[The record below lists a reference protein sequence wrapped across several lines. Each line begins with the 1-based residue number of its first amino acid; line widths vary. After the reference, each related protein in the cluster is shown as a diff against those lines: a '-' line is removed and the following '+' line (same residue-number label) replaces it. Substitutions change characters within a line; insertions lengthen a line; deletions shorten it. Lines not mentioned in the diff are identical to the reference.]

1 MPAVTHPYWP
11 VFDVRLAVG
20 DVALR
25 PVTEADLVPLARL
38 RPGDVES
45 DPRLPAYADVD
56 VDVAAGIGLHQSYWR
71 SLGSWRPDFW
81 RLEFAVFAGGA
92 LAGMQELEA
101 AQFAVRRTVETAS
114 WLGAD
119 FRGRGVGKAMR
130 LAVLALAF
138 DGLGAEVAETE
149 AWADNVA
156 SLGVSRALGYVDNG
170 VSRHERGDRAEDM
183 PRLRMTR
190 AVWKIRH
197 AGHGVRLEGLAA
209 SRHLFGTAAQTREP

>member
-1 MPAVTHPYWP
+1 MAHPYWP
-11 VFDVRLAVG
+11 IFDIRLAVG
-20 DVALR
+20 DVTLR

-38 RPGDVES
+38 RPDDVES
-45 DPRLPAYADVD
+45 DPRLPAYAGVD
-56 VDVAAGIGLHQSYWR
+56 ADVAAGIGLHQSYWS
-71 SLGSWRPDFW
+71 SLGNWRPDSW
-81 RLEFAVFAGGA
+81 RLEFAVCAGGA
-92 LAGMQELEA
+92 LAGMQEMEA

-114 WLGAD
+114 WLHGD

-170 VSRHERGDRAEDM
+170 ASRQVRGDRADDM
-183 PRLRMTR
+183 PRLRLTR
-190 AVWKIRH
+190 TVWKLRNTS
-197 AGHGVRLEGLAA
+197 HGVRVEGLAA
-209 SRHLFGTAAQTREP
+209 CRHLFGVTSQDATP